1 MYKVVEKRNAMDDLK
16 IGQKLEIHCYK
27 HNGKLHRQWDEAVV
41 LDIKEDY
48 VVFGNNKTTVV
59 DSDGK
64 VWKTKEP
71 AIMFFFKDRWFNIIG
86 QLKEYGIYY
95 YCNIATPYLIDEN
108 VIKYIDYDLD
118 LRVFPNGSFKILD
131 RMEYKYHKKQMH
143 YSNRLDFI
151 LRYELGNL
159 IEMAR
164 AKISPFRKDDIERYY
179 ETYKKI
185 VYSKKNISNKN
196 EISKSTN

>member
-1 MYKVVEKRNAMDDLK
+1 MNVDGIK
-16 IGQKLEIHCYK
+16 IGDKLEIHCYK

-41 LDIKEDY
+41 LDIYDDY
-48 VVFGNNKTTVV
+48 IVFGNNRTTVI

-71 AIMFFFKDRWFNIIG
+71 AIMIFFKDRWFNIIG
-86 QLKEYGIYY
+86 QLKDYGIYF
-95 YCNIATPYLIDEN
+95 YCNIATPVLIDN
-108 VIKYIDYDLD
+108 KVIKYIDYDLD

-151 LRYELGNL
+151 LKYELGNL
-159 IEMAR
+159 IDMVRRNEM
-164 AKISPFRKDDIERYY
+164 PFDRKTINDYY
-179 ETYKKI
+179 EKY
-185 VYSKKNISNKN
+185 VYLTKNN
-196 EISKSTN
+196 E

>member
-1 MYKVVEKRNAMDDLK
+1 MNNNIK
-16 IGQKLEIHCYK
+16 IGDKLEIHCYK

-48 VVFGNNKTTVV
+48 IVFGNDHTNVI

-71 AIMFFFKDRWFNIIG
+71 AIMFFFKNRWFNIIG
-86 QLKEYGIYY
+86 QLKDYGIYF
-95 YCNIATPYLIDEN
+95 YCNIATPFLIDEH

-131 RMEYKYHKKQMH
+131 RMEYSYHKKKMN
-143 YSNRLDFI
+143 YSPRLDFI
-151 LRYELGNL
+151 LKYELGNL
-159 IEMAR
+159 IDMVRTKEP
-164 AKISPFRKDDIERYY
+164 PFNKEIIEHYHDIYCQVN
-179 ETYKKI
+179 KK
-185 VYSKKNISNKN
+185 
-196 EISKSTN
+196 